1 MNEETSSE
9 AAPKRPV
16 PRVVDTHAFEIVNQ
30 VGQVLARGVAAKGV
44 TVEQLDKGLYARLLN
59 VQPGR

>member
-1 MNEETSSE
+1 MNDESNSE
-9 AAPKRPV
+9 APKRPA

-30 VGQVLARGVAAKGV
+30 VGQVLARGVAAKGI

-59 VQPGR
+59 VQPA